1 MIEYPKYKKVLF
13 CTDFSENADYAFDF
27 AYGIAKRDEGLLYI
41 LHVIPY
47 DPHQSYAEKY
57 IGNKNLE
64 KLQKGIVEDLNNNY
78 REHYLGKIKNGI
90 PCEIVTRSGRED
102 EEILTFAKQEHVDII
117 VMGTHGRTGIE
128 HVFFGSVS
136 EKVLRH
142 SPFPVFV
149 IPCKKKLN
157 GYKPVYEKGGIPM
170 KKNKALV
177 IDDEQ
182 IVLDSISQILTD
194 ENYEV
199 DVSLSGREGLNQAIE
214 KDYDIVLTDIRMPD
228 IGGMRVLRDVK
239 RAKPSLPV
247 VIITGYASVKS
258 AVQAMKL
265 GAADYIEK
273 PFEPEDLL
281 KAVSSVLG
289 IAATQT
295 PEVQDLIHKE
305 EMIKVLER
313 AATDSEFFTNLLEY
327 ATDAL
332 DDYDLTG
339 PEKLALLTG
348 DVEWIEEAIGPLT
361 RSQRRWLD
369 LRRSAE
375 IW

>member
-1 MIEYPKYKKVLF
+1 ME
-13 CTDFSENADYAFDF
+13 
-27 AYGIAKRDEGLLYI
+27 
-41 LHVIPY
+41 
-47 DPHQSYAEKY
+47 
-57 IGNKNLE
+57 
-64 KLQKGIVEDLNNNY
+64 
-78 REHYLGKIKNGI
+78 
-90 PCEIVTRSGRED
+90 
-102 EEILTFAKQEHVDII
+102 
-117 VMGTHGRTGIE
+117 
-128 HVFFGSVS
+128 
-136 EKVLRH
+136 
-142 SPFPVFV
+142 
-149 IPCKKKLN
+149 
-157 GYKPVYEKGGIPM
+157 
-170 KKNKALV
+170 KNKALV

-182 IVLDSISQILTD
+182 IVLDSVSKILKD
-194 ENYEV
+194 ENYDV
-199 DVSLSGREGLNQAIE
+199 DASLSGREGLNQAIE

-273 PFEPEDLL
+273 PFTPDQLL
-281 KAVSSVLG
+281 KAVDAALD
-289 IAATQT
+289 IAATQA

-313 AATDSEFFTNLLEY
+313 AASDSEFFTNLLEY
-327 ATDAL
+327 ASDAL
-332 DDYDLTG
+332 DEYALTG

>member
-1 MIEYPKYKKVLF
+1 ME
-13 CTDFSENADYAFDF
+13 
-27 AYGIAKRDEGLLYI
+27 
-41 LHVIPY
+41 
-47 DPHQSYAEKY
+47 
-57 IGNKNLE
+57 
-64 KLQKGIVEDLNNNY
+64 
-78 REHYLGKIKNGI
+78 
-90 PCEIVTRSGRED
+90 
-102 EEILTFAKQEHVDII
+102 
-117 VMGTHGRTGIE
+117 
-128 HVFFGSVS
+128 
-136 EKVLRH
+136 
-142 SPFPVFV
+142 
-149 IPCKKKLN
+149 
-157 GYKPVYEKGGIPM
+157 
-170 KKNKALV
+170 KNKALV

-182 IVLDSISQILTD
+182 IVLDSVNKILKD

-199 DVSLSGREGLNQAIE
+199 DVSLSGREGLDQAIKKE
-214 KDYDIVLTDIRMPD
+214 YDFVFTDIRMPD

-273 PFEPEDLL
+273 PFTPDQLL
-281 KAVSSVLG
+281 RAVDAALDM
-289 IAATQT
+289 AATQV
-295 PEVQDLIHKE
+295 PEVQDLIHKA

-313 AATDSEFFTNLLEY
+313 AASDSEFFTNLLEY
-327 ATDAL
+327 ASDAL
-332 DDYDLTG
+332 DKYDLTG

-348 DVEWIEEAIGPLT
+348 DIEWIEEEIGPLT